1 MVKLFLTL
9 ISLFIF
15 DGVINAQFSVE
26 KFLDEK
32 MDNDYK
38 SIKVKFK
45 DKSLEETTITKFKSL
60 VYFDYMD
67 PISIKVGYLF
77 DNNGYQKGKVIMNG
91 KENEKDAETLFDM
104 LLPVLEKKFSDN
116 YSKSNIGNLIMI
128 NWKGLKDLSVI
139 LSKQDKKT
147 ILTIVKK

>member
-91 KENEKDAETLFDM
+91 KESEKDAETLFDM

>member
-1 MVKLFLTL
+1 MMKIFLTL
-9 ISLFIF
+9 VSLLVF

-38 SIKVKFK
+38 SVKVRFK
-45 DKSLEETTITKFKSL
+45 DKNLDEITITKFKSL

-77 DNNGYQKGKVIMNG
+77 DNNGNQKGKVIMNG
-91 KENEKDAETLFDM
+91 KENEKDAETLFNM

-116 YSKSNIGNLIMI
+116 YSKSNIGNLVMI
-128 NWKGLKDLSVI
+128 NWKGLKHLTVI
-139 LSKQDKKT
+139 LSQQDKKAM
-147 ILTIVKK
+147 LTIVKK

>member
-1 MVKLFLTL
+1 MIKILLTL
-9 ISLFIF
+9 ISLFVF

-32 MDNDYK
+32 MDYDYK
-38 SIKVKFK
+38 SVKMKFK
-45 DKSLEETTITKFKSL
+45 DKDLEETTITKFKSL

-77 DNNGYQKGKVIMNG
+77 DNNGNQKGKVIMNG
-91 KENEKDAETLFDM
+91 KENEKDAEALFDM

-116 YSKSNIGNLIMI
+116 YSKSNIGNLVMI

-139 LSKQDKKT
+139 LSRQDKKT
-147 ILTIVKK
+147 MLTIVKK